1 MRRLTAVLLTVLTLC
16 GATLLAQATQ
26 DDEQQRSL
34 RTRIE
39 ETFDVVPLT
48 DGLALRPKSRIR
60 DVRLIE
66 IAADG
71 EISIN
76 GSPVTGSELRERLG
90 TNAEPVMRVSYLDPD
105 ARRALFAARE
115 TTAPEPVEKAPADVE
130 AAPPPARDETPRR
143 ARRGYGDRVRIFGD
157 VDVAED
163 ESVSGQVVAVIGSVR
178 IDGEVGDQVV
188 AVLGSVNLGPK
199 AVVRG
204 DVVSVGGRVNRAPG
218 AQIRGGVTE
227 VALADIDIPIHVRR
241 PIEWWGP
248 MYMFGGF
255 GAVPRLIGSTFRLL
269 LLVLFAGLALIIARP
284 TVEAAAL
291 RLSENP
297 VQATFVGI
305 ATQVLLVP
313 TLILAAIVLAIS
325 IIGIPLLLLL
335 PFVVLILLMLAL
347 VGFAGAATAVGQW
360 LRGRTGM
367 PSAGGLVDVALGVL
381 VILLPLLVGR
391 VIGLAGWPINP
402 VAFLL
407 VALGLA
413 VEFLAWTSGFGAVLT
428 NAFSRW
434 QARRAS
440 RLSPP
445 PPVTP

>member
-1 MRRLTAVLLTVLTLC
+1 MNANVLRAAPSAANLRWLWLSLAVIAVDQLTKHWIL
-16 GATLLAQATQ
+16 ATFRPGEDL
-26 DDEQQRSL
+26 
-34 RTRIE
+34 
-39 ETFDVVPLT
+39 PLT
-48 DGLALRPKSRIR
+48 PFASLVLAFNTGAAFSFLAGEDGWQRW
-60 DVRLIE
+60 
-66 IAADG
+66 
-71 EISIN
+71 
-76 GSPVTGSELRERLG
+76 
-90 TNAEPVMRVSYLDPD
+90 
-105 ARRALFAARE
+105 LFAAI
-115 TTAPEPVEKAPADVE
+115 AV
-130 AAPPPARDETPRR
+130 AACA
-143 ARRGYGDRVRIFGD
+143 AMVW
-157 VDVAED
+157 
-163 ESVSGQVVAVIGSVR
+163 
-178 IDGEVGDQVV
+178 
-188 AVLGSVNLGPK
+188 LMH
-199 AVVRG
+199 
-204 DVVSVGGRVNRAPG
+204 
-218 AQIRGGVTE
+218 RGGN
-227 VALADIDIPIHVRR
+227 AL
-241 PIEWWGP
+241 
-248 MYMFGGF
+248 F
-255 GAVPRLIGSTFRLL
+255 S
-269 LLVLFAGLALIIARP
+269 AGLALIIARP

-391 VIGLAGWPINP
+391 VIGLAGWPVNP

>member
-1 MRRLTAVLLTVLTLC
+1 MRRLTAVLLTLLAL
-16 GATLLAQATQ
+16 GSATLVAQTRQ
-26 DDEQQRSL
+26 DDDQQRAL
-34 RTRIE
+34 RSRIE
-39 ETFDVVPLT
+39 QRFDVVPLT
-48 DGLALRPKSRIR
+48 DGVALRPKSPIR

-66 IAADG
+66 IASDG
-71 EISIN
+71 AISIN

-90 TNAEPVMRVSYLDPD
+90 ADAEPVLRVSYLDAD
-105 ARRALFAARE
+105 ARRALFAARQE
-115 TTAPEPVEKAPADVE
+115 VPPEPVEKEAVEPAR
-130 AAPPPARDETPRR
+130 PPAEDEAPRR
-143 ARRGYGDRVRIFGD
+143 SRRGYGDRVRIFGD
-157 VDVAED
+157 VNVSED

-227 VALADIDIPIHVRR
+227 VALSDPGIPINVRW
-241 PIEWWGP
+241 PHNEWWGP
-248 MYMFGGF
+248 IYIFGGF
-255 GAVPRLIGSTFRLL
+255 GALPRLIASTFRLL
-269 LLVLFAGLALIIARP
+269 LLVLFAGLALVLARP
-284 TVEAAAL
+284 TVEAAAH

-297 VQATFVGI
+297 IQATFVGI
-305 ATQVLLVP
+305 ATQILLVP
-313 TLILAAIVLAIS
+313 TLILAAILLAIS

-335 PFVVLILLMLAL
+335 PFVVLILLVMAL

-360 LRGRTGM
+360 LRGKTGM
-367 PSAGGLVDVALGVL
+367 AAAGGFVDIFLGIL

-391 VIGLAGWPINP
+391 VIGLAGWPVNP
-402 VAFLL
+402 LAFLL
-407 VALGLA
+407 VATGLA

-440 RLSPP
+440 RLPT
-445 PPVTP
+445 VQG